1 MDSVAGMR
9 ILVRVVDA
17 GSFSAAA
24 RHLGVAP
31 SSVSRQIN
39 ELEEDLGAIL
49 FARTTRKLS
58 LTEAGQLYYERASG
72 IINDVDEAKLALSQL
87 GSPSGILRVTVPSGI
102 GRELVVS
109 AVPAFLDEYPAIK
122 IVLSM
127 TDQMVDIVDAGID
140 VAIRVGRQQD
150 SSFKARKI
158 GESKRIVCAS
168 PEYLKKTGI
177 PKTPADLEQHNC
189 VTWRDHPGHNTWAF
203 RGPEGVSKVRVSG
216 SFFAKSADAIV
227 AATVAGLGL
236 SLLPDWNMGIELRQK
251 QLCAV
256 LTDYEASPAASPV
269 YAVHAH
275 QRYVP
280 PKIRTFID
288 FLIETFAQ
296 ARYS

>member
-58 LTEAGQLYYERASG
+58 LTEAGQLYYERASS

-150 SSFKARKI
+150 SSFKARTI
-158 GESKRIVCAS
+158 GESKRVVCAS
-168 PEYLKKTGI
+168 PEYLKNAGI
-177 PKTPADLEQHNC
+177 PRTPADLEKHNC

-203 RGPEGVSKVRVSG
+203 RGPDGVSKVRVSG
-216 SFFAKSADAIV
+216 SFFAKSADALV

-275 QRYVP
+275 QRHVP
-280 PKIRTFID
+280 PKIRAFID
-288 FLIETFAQ
+288 FLIETFAK

>member
-1 MDSVAGMR
+1 MDSVGGMR
-9 ILVRVVDA
+9 ILVRVVDS

-49 FARTTRKLS
+49 FARTTRKLN
-58 LTEAGQLYYERASG
+58 LTEAGQLYYERATS

-127 TDQMVDIVDAGID
+127 TDQIVDIVDAGID

-150 SSFKARKI
+150 SSFRARKI
-158 GESKRIVCAS
+158 GESKRVVCAS
-168 PEYLKKTGI
+168 PEYLKNAGI
-177 PKTPADLEQHNC
+177 PRTPADLEQHNC

-203 RGPEGVSKVRVSG
+203 RGPDGVSKVRVSG
-216 SFFAKSADAIV
+216 SFFAKSADALV

-275 QRYVP
+275 QRHVA
-280 PKIRTFID
+280 PKIRAFID
-288 FLIETFAQ
+288 FLVETFAQ
-296 ARYS
+296 VRYS